1 MKKLT
6 FLIAIVSILGFTSCN
21 SSKSDNKDADQKEE
35 KVSKS
40 IKDCD
45 DFLEHYEEWIDEY
58 LEIID
63 AYFKNPADET
73 IATKYMALLQE
84 GMGWSTKWITLVD
97 CADDEEYEKR
107 FEEISKKVEDKMT
120 EIGL

>member
-6 FLIAIVSILGFTSCN
+6 FLILLISILGFTSCG
-21 SSKSDNKDADQKEE
+21 SSPEKKDSTPKEE
-35 KVSKS
+35 KLSKG

-63 AYFKNPADET
+63 SYFKNPADET
-73 IATKYMALLQE
+73 IATKYMALMQE
-84 GMGWSTKWITLVD
+84 GMEWSTKWVALVD
-97 CADDEEYEKR
+97 CADDEKYEKR
-107 FEEISKKVEDKMT
+107 FEEISKKVENKLEDM
-120 EIGL
+120 GL